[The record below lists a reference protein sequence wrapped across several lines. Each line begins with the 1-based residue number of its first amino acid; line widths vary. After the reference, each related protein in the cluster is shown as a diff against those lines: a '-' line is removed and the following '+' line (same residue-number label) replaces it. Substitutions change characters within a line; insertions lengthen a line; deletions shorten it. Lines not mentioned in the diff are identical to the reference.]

1 MKSIRSV
8 VPPLFIA
15 LSLGVVYLGT
25 MARGLTW
32 ANGGTDGGDLITAAA
47 VGGVAHPTGY
57 PTYLLAAGVF
67 QQIPLGTLAFRTH
80 LLSAAAAVAAA
91 LVVYFM
97 VTRLA
102 GATSEGN
109 WLAGLAAAGLFG
121 LAPLV
126 WSQAVIA
133 EVYTLHALFV
143 ALVAALAVWIPL
155 KARSGWWDALLGVVL
170 GLAVGNHLTSV
181 FLIPAALLRMKQPRP
196 FRIDPGALARGAA
209 GLGTGLLVYAALP
222 LRALSL
228 PPVNWGDPVTL
239 ERFSWLVSG
248 QLYQRRLLNLP
259 AAGMVERLE
268 EAGGLL
274 AAQVGLAGILLALV
288 GLIFYFKPTRLYF
301 LTLWIAAAFAAFAV
315 LYASADSYLYLI
327 PVVLSLSIWAGLGLG
342 GLMQPAFR
350 YMGWFKPVAA
360 ALFGLLLVG
369 YALDRWPRVDASRD
383 GRAEQFGAQVLQNA
397 PQSALIFAQDDAS
410 VFSMWY
416 FHFALRQRPDLVI
429 MAQDLLHFEW
439 YDRTLR
445 STYPAVAWPGGL
457 FWPQSVA
464 EANPTRPVCTLTSA
478 GAGLA
483 CSAP

>member
-1 MKSIRSV
+1 M
-8 VPPLFIA
+8 
-15 LSLGVVYLGT
+15 
-25 MARGLTW
+25 
-32 ANGGTDGGDLITAAA
+32 
-47 VGGVAHPTGY
+47 
-57 PTYLLAAGVF
+57 
-67 QQIPLGTLAFRTH
+67 
-80 LLSAAAAVAAA
+80 
-91 LVVYFM
+91 
-97 VTRLA
+97 
-102 GATSEGN
+102 
-109 WLAGLAAAGLFG
+109 
-121 LAPLV
+121 
-126 WSQAVIA
+126 WSQAVIS

-327 PVVLSLSIWAGLGLG
+327 PVVLSAAVWVGLGLG
-342 GLMQPAFR
+342 GLLQPTFAYFKGFR
-350 YMGWFKPVAA
+350 AVAA

-369 YALDRWPRVDASRD
+369 YAVERWPRVDASAD
-383 GRAEQFGAQVLQNA
+383 TRAEQFGAEVMASAPQNA
-397 PQSALIFAQDDAS
+397 LILAEDDAS
-410 VFSMWY
+410 IFALWY
-416 FHFALRQRPDLVI
+416 FHFALKQRTDLVV
-429 MAQDLLHFEW
+429 MAKDLLHFAW
-439 YDRTLR
+439 YDDTLR
-445 STYPAVAWPGGL
+445 ATYPGAAWPEGL
-457 FWPQSVA
+457 FWPQTVA
-464 EANPTRPVCTLTSA
+464 EVNPARAMCTLSSA
-478 GAGLA
+478 QGMKLA
-483 CSAP
+483 CSVPY